1 MRRLLFTGAATQVPA
16 RPPSSQGP
24 CPSGYR
30 SDHRKTAKPSQLRF
44 RVRTLGPIGLAAVA
58 TFSGT
63 AGAVL
68 EAPAARATYVQLMA
82 GQAARPLQG
91 RFNSVPVLHSNQPEE
106 VFGPGILVNTAPG
119 SAVARET
126 GQTLRNATFTFN
138 GEFGLHMHHKY
149 YPEDATRLGY
159 GLVRGQLTLATIVMN
174 PGSRPVTLEF
184 DRGAVRNSFEA
195 PYLVNHLM
203 GVKPLGPRPW
213 NTGPGDATAV
223 IMLRNQRDSK
233 LPGRITIPA
242 YSRVVLFH
250 TQLPARGIANGLLSG
265 RSDGPFQMAVVA
277 AEDPRT
283 DADLFAVLD
292 QGVLAPGRTYLSM
305 LPQIQNRQVFS
316 RVGGVALGDAFQ
328 ASISHDL
335 SQAPLHVPFTSTN
348 RHHFGTG
355 EIQVNALA
363 SRMIDSSLDN
373 VGTYGVRFDVELNLK
388 GSGPYDLVF
397 SHPTANGRPFTAF
410 RGSIGIETDEGYRE
424 VHVGMRSGESL
435 SLSPL
440 NLRPGVNN
448 RVKVSMV
455 YPADATP
462 GHLLS
467 VVPAYQLAQLR
478 ERERQVEIARA
489 AAAEAAAAAKR
500 RTTPAAPPPSVAG
513 VQRAPAPAAA
523 VPQASPVRRP
533 TKPATARPTPPPPL
547 PRPVIVPA
555 WLPPL
560 PPIRLLNQSPGGPP
574 TVAEVPL
581 GTSAPA
587 SPQETR
593 ILRDRYDEAADA
605 QQRFLRQ
612 LMGR

>member
-1 MRRLLFTGAATQVPA
+1 MRRF
-16 RPPSSQGP
+16 
-24 CPSGYR
+24 
-30 SDHRKTAKPSQLRF
+30 
-44 RVRTLGPIGLAAVA
+44 GPIGLAAVA
-58 TFSGT
+58 TLSG

-68 EAPAARATYVQLMA
+68 EAPAARASYVQLMA

-91 RFNSVPVLHSNQPEE
+91 RFNAVPVLHSNQPEE

-126 GQTLRNATFTFN
+126 GQSLRNTSFTFN

-174 PGSRPVTLEF
+174 PGSKPVTLHF

-195 PYLVNHLM
+195 PYLANHLM

-223 IMLRNQRDSK
+223 IMLRNQLDPK
-233 LPGRITIPA
+233 LPQRFTIPA
-242 YSRVVLFH
+242 NSRAVLFH
-250 TQLPARGIANGLLSG
+250 TRLPARGIANGLLSG

-283 DADLFAVLD
+283 DSDLFAVLD
-292 QGVLAPGRTYLSM
+292 QGVLAPGRIYLSM

-328 ASISHDL
+328 ANINHDL
-335 SQAPLHVPFTSTN
+335 NQAPLHVPFTSTN

-373 VGTYGVRFDVELNLK
+373 VGTYGVRFDVEMNLK
-388 GSGPYDLVF
+388 GSGSYDLVF
-397 SHPTANGRPFTAF
+397 SHPTANGRQFTAF

-435 SLSPL
+435 SLSSL

-489 AAAEAAAAAKR
+489 AAAASAAAAKR
-500 RTTPAAPPPSVAG
+500 KTTPAAAPPAVAG
-513 VQRAPAPAAA
+513 GQRPAAPTTTAARSAQTITPAPT
-523 VPQASPVRRP
+523 SPVRRP
-533 TKPATARPTPPPPL
+533 AKPASARPTPPPPL
-547 PRPVIVPA
+547 PRPAIVPA

-560 PPIRLLNQSPGGPP
+560 PPLRLLNQMPAGSA
-574 TVAEVPL
+574 TVAEVPM
-581 GTSAPA
+581 GTSTPA
-587 SPQETR
+587 SPQETQT
-593 ILRDRYDEAADA
+593 LRDRYDEAADT